1 VIGSGFGVFDPLT
14 RHLSRGTGV
23 GIVVHLGR
31 DLITTAVHAAAM
43 LRANILK
50 AVIDRA

>member
-1 VIGSGFGVFDPLT
+1 VIGSGFGIFDPLT
-14 RHLSRGTGV
+14 CHLSRETGV
-23 GIVVHLGR
+23 GIVVYLGR
-31 DLITTAVHAAAM
+31 DLITTAVHAIAM